1 MTPGSTSY
9 ENILEVEN
17 QGSQFS
23 RFFKILAPVQ
33 ITLESCTGLGET
45 GVIEAS
51 FSVMCGYDTV

>member
-23 RFFKILAPVQ
+23 RFFKILAGGNRPIQHSDVLTQ
-33 ITLESCTGLGET
+33 WLL
-45 GVIEAS
+45 AA
-51 FSVMCGYDTV
+51 